1 MSPEIQAWLKA
12 GHLIGV
18 VLWISGLASVYW
30 LLRIHSHAPKDAHE
44 KLTLME
50 RSIAMSMDLAATLA
64 MGCGL
69 ASAIIFKKFS
79 APGAGYLHIKLLV
92 VALGILSVHG
102 LVRARIKRYGM
113 GQIKPM
119 PGWAWTLLLSSI
131 AAIMILV
138 TVVKQAMLPEVPA
151 IEQTMPK

>member
-30 LLRIHSHAPKDAHE
+30 LLRIHTHAPKDAHE

-64 MGCGL
+64 IGCGL
-69 ASAIIFKKFS
+69 ASAIIFRKFS
-79 APGAGYLHIKLLV
+79 APGAGYFHIKMVVVLLGV
-92 VALGILSVHG
+92 LSVHG
-102 LVRARIKRYGM
+102 IVRARIKRFGM
-113 GQIKPM
+113 GELKPL
-119 PGWAWTLLLSSI
+119 PAWAWTLLLASI

-138 TVVKQAMLPEVPA
+138 TVVKQAMLPELPA
-151 IEQTMPK
+151 VEQTLP